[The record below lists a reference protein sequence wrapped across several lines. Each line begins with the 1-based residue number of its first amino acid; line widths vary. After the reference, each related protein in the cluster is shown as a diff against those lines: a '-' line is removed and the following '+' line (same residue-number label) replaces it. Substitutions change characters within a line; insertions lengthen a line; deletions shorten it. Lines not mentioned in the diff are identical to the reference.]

1 MDIVLF
7 NQSNTALTPE
17 QDLILIDF
25 FGYSSG
31 VFVGITLLPQ
41 VIKVFK
47 TQSTKDLSHI
57 FLALSL
63 LASVSKL
70 IYGILI
76 NQLPIVVTA
85 PIIGFET
92 LIIMIAKCIFDKRMN
107 EINDT
112 QKNESSNIELIELGD
127 NPIIENIE
135 NIKRIIEGGE
145 VTENIVY
152 KKDNTDIII
161 SKDKIIINTI
171 ELEFQ
176 KSTIQNIL
184 KFISK

>member
-112 QKNESSNIELIELGD
+112 QKYESSNIELIELGD
-127 NPIIENIE
+127 ITIIE
-135 NIKRIIEGGE
+135 NIKRIIEGEE
-145 VTENIVY
+145 VTENIIY

>member
-7 NQSNTALTPE
+7 NQSNTVLTPE

-31 VFVGITLLPQ
+31 IFVGITLLPQ

-47 TQSTKDLSHI
+47 TQSTTDLSHI
-57 FLALSL
+57 FLVLSL
-63 LASVSKL
+63 LSAVSKL

-92 LIIMIAKCIFDKRMN
+92 LLIMIAKCIFDKKMN
-107 EINDT
+107 EITETGKD
-112 QKNESSNIELIELGD
+112 ESSNIELIELG
-127 NPIIENIE
+127 NNSHIIENIKKIIVGEDVNE
-135 NIKRIIEGGE
+135 NII
-145 VTENIVY
+145 Y
-152 KKDNTDIII
+152 KKGNTDIVI

-171 ELEFQ
+171 ELDFQ
-176 KSTIQNIL
+176 KSIIQNIL

>member
-1 MDIVLF
+1 MDIILF

-63 LASVSKL
+63 LAAVSKL

-112 QKNESSNIELIELGD
+112 QKNESSNIELIELGY
-127 NPIIENIE
+127 NNRIIENI
-135 NIKRIIEGGE
+135 KMIIEGE
-145 VTENIVY
+145 DVTKDIIY

-171 ELEFQ
+171 EKKKK
-176 KSTIQNIL
+176 KSIIQNIL

>member
-63 LASVSKL
+63 VSSVSKL

-92 LIIMIAKCIFDKRMN
+92 LILMIAKCIFDKRMN

-112 QKNESSNIELIELGD
+112 QKNELSNMELIELGD
-127 NPIIENIE
+127 NPIIENIKK
-135 NIKRIIEGGE
+135 IMEGGE
-145 VTENIVY
+145 VTENIIY